1 MRRTV
6 TLLITTIA
14 LVTTLSACGAG
25 QDAATRMITQVTD
38 GVEKTINVD
47 GNKIKLVNFL
57 LVATEDGS
65 AVVVGSVINQG
76 ETDDQIISISAAG
89 AQATLSGNTVATQ
102 NAPIRFE
109 GEQANAKAV
118 FPAVGAVA
126 GRHVV
131 LSIGFAR
138 AGVVQLEVIIRDK
151 RDDYASVTA

>member
-89 AQATLSGNTVATQ
+89 AQATLSGDTIAKPHQPV
-102 NAPIRFE
+102 RFE

-131 LSIGFAR
+131 LSVGFAR

-151 RDDYASVTA
+151 RDAYASVTA